1 MIYTSTVPGAHT
13 SDLSWRRSTFCASS
27 GCVEI
32 AVQGGLVAVRDSKRA
47 DSPVLTYDRDEW
59 VSFVRGVKAG
69 EFDVVE

>member
-1 MIYTSTVPGAHT
+1 MIYTSTVLGAHS
-13 SDLSWRRSTFCASS
+13 SDLAWQRSSFCTAN

-59 VSFVRGVKAG
+59 ISFVRGVKAG